1 LTVARAPRLALA
13 CPICCTRPP
22 HTPIYRSESAY
33 CEPVRTSSRRSSA
46 PTQATRAKARLPWL
60 SPSDT
65 IPRPGP
71 LPKAAVSH
79 LAAVKAALTG
89 IRSAASPSQSSRG
102 KCAVAHKKE
111 EKCSQ
116 RLARLGLSSAPER
129 TLPPGRAGGCV
140 DRRKGRGRGPAGA
153 AMSYGEP
160 QTMGGRIKT
169 VSTRAWL
176 GAAVGAPCASRSG
189 LSVRGRARGTI
200 EMHPPS
206 QDKDGTA
213 RREAPARRSTPGQ
226 SLCRALAAAA
236 FLPLMLLLLAVA
248 VPVGGND
255 LHADRHFA

>member
-1 LTVARAPRLALA
+1 
-13 CPICCTRPP
+13 
-22 HTPIYRSESAY
+22 
-33 CEPVRTSSRRSSA
+33 
-46 PTQATRAKARLPWL
+46 
-60 SPSDT
+60 
-65 IPRPGP
+65 
-71 LPKAAVSH
+71 
-79 LAAVKAALTG
+79 
-89 IRSAASPSQSSRG
+89 
-102 KCAVAHKKE
+102 
-111 EKCSQ
+111 
-116 RLARLGLSSAPER
+116 
-129 TLPPGRAGGCV
+129 
-140 DRRKGRGRGPAGA
+140 
-153 AMSYGEP
+153 MSYGEP

-226 SLCRALAAAA
+226 SLCCALAAAA